1 MEDLLSIGMDGQA
14 TNFELT
20 FQRGIQALNESGCP
34 YVLVGT
40 VALDTYVR
48 PRFTDEIDFLCHTD
62 DQLQIAVAMVSSGFI
77 PSQSCRGNPA
87 FITEDA
93 KVHVNLFGTNS
104 RASLQH
110 AVANPACQQIFDVT
124 ARIASP
130 LSLLWIFLESDEI
143 RDKSDA
149 IALIESGLVSPDE
162 IRSLLGLNG
171 SSAALATFDRHYTD
185 IALGK
190 YSGSY
195 NDSVKARILRRQKK
209 QTRQA

>member
-1 MEDLLSIGMDGQA
+1 MEDLLSTGIDGQA
-14 TNFELT
+14 TNFETT
-20 FQRGIQALNESGCP
+20 FQRGIQILNESGCP

-40 VALDTYVR
+40 VALDTHVR
-48 PRFTDEIDFLCHTD
+48 PRFTDEIDVLCHND
-62 DQLQIAVAMVSSGFI
+62 AQSQIEAALISSGFI
-77 PSQSCRGNPA
+77 PNQSCCGNSK

-93 KVHVNLFGTNS
+93 KVHINLFGNNS
-104 RASLQH
+104 RARRYALSYPIYRQVF
-110 AVANPACQQIFDVT
+110 AVT
-124 ARIASP
+124 TRIASP

-143 RDKSDA
+143 RDKADA

-162 IRSLLGLNG
+162 IRPLLNQNG
-171 SSAALATFDRHYTD
+171 ATGALATFDRLHTD

-195 NDSVKARILRRQKK
+195 NDSVKARILGQQKN